1 MASSWE
7 MDSPEGYPYKR
18 VFLQCARKTKIRFTN
33 SINNE
38 IASLGKVKTQFGIKL
53 EPSFLSECLSSDS
66 NIFCTAFSQCWPC
79 YTRRPCYPKGNAFC
93 DCFPLYKRLHPF
105 LPAPRLPCCGPS
117 PRIVRSI
124 KSLPY

>member
-38 IASLGKVKTQFGIKL
+38 IASLGKVKTQFGIL
-53 EPSFLSECLSSDS
+53 VNFLIIWD
-66 NIFCTAFSQCWPC
+66 
-79 YTRRPCYPKGNAFC
+79 
-93 DCFPLYKRLHPF
+93 D
-105 LPAPRLPCCGPS
+105 
-117 PRIVRSI
+117 RIQYVQDYI
-124 KSLPY
+124 LQFQHN